1 MMATRTALNILT
13 MAFRFLLHKQTRLL
27 VMLFRVLVTTSLVIL
42 PTQSYA
48 EQAQTLG
55 QWDIHYIVLNST
67 FLQPDIA
74 RQYGVQRSKYNAFVN
89 ISVLDKD
96 SKKAQD
102 VDVRGIATNLLGNSK
117 ELSFKKVQEQQAIY
131 YLAQLSFRNR
141 ETFRF
146 EVTVR
151 HGNEQQILKF
161 KQELVTDD

>member
-1 MMATRTALNILT
+1 MMATRASLNILT
-13 MAFRFLLHKQTRLL
+13 MADRFLLPKQTRLL
-27 VMLFRVLVTTSLVIL
+27 TVLFRVLVAASMVIL
-42 PTQSYA
+42 PIKSYA

-96 SKKAQD
+96 SKKAQV
-102 VDVRGIATNLLGNSK
+102 VDVRGVATNLLGNSR

-146 EVTVR
+146 EVTVG

>member
-1 MMATRTALNILT
+1 MPNKPKR
-13 MAFRFLLHKQTRLL
+13 
-27 VMLFRVLVTTSLVIL
+27 
-42 PTQSYA
+42 
-48 EQAQTLG
+48 
-55 QWDIHYIVLNST
+55 WDSGKSHYIVLNST

-102 VDVRGIATNLLGNSK
+102 VDVRGIATNLLGNSR

-131 YLAQLSFRNR
+131 YLAQLPFRNR

-146 EVTVR
+146 EITVQ

>member
-1 MMATRTALNILT
+1 MMANRIFVNIFT
-13 MAFRFLLHKQTRLL
+13 VTGRFLLSKPSRL
-27 VMLFRVLVTTSLVIL
+27 FAVLCRILIATSIGML
-42 PTQSYA
+42 PTNSYA

-55 QWDIHYIVLNST
+55 QWEVHYIVLNST

-96 SKKAQD
+96 SKEAQD
-102 VDVRGIATNLLGNSK
+102 VDVRGVATNLLGNSK

-146 EVTVR
+146 EITVQ
-151 HGNEQQILKF
+151 HGNEQQTLKF
-161 KQELVTDD
+161 KQELVID

>member
-1 MMATRTALNILT
+1 MMANRIFVNIFT
-13 MAFRFLLHKQTRLL
+13 VTGRFLLSKPSRLFS
-27 VMLFRVLVTTSLVIL
+27 VRCRIRIATSIGML
-42 PTQSYA
+42 PTNSYA

-55 QWDIHYIVLNST
+55 QWEVHYIVLNST

-96 SKKAQD
+96 SKEAQD
-102 VDVRGIATNLLGNSK
+102 VDVRGVATNLLGNSK

-146 EVTVR
+146 EITVQ
-151 HGNEQQILKF
+151 HGNEQQTLKF
-161 KQELVTDD
+161 KQELVID